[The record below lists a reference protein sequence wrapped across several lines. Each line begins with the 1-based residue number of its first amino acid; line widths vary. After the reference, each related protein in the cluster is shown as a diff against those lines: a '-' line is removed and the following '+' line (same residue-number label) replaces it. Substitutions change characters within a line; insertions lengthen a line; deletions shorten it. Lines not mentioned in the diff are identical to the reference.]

1 MGAGDYGGATQ
12 IKKTTKC
19 WGRGE
24 EEGRY
29 RGGGLLSRVE
39 PRPGTKGPFVP
50 GGGFTRDKRPP
61 HIFPSSLLRPSPKHL
76 FLLVPPP
83 SVPLLPPP
91 RELNVPEHRRRRRPE
106 PLRAPPPLTSA
117 IPAPAPC
124 HLGFAAPASTPRA
137 RPRLRRPR
145 RPPLHTAAP
154 PPSPLR
160 ATAPPAPRLVVQ
172 GRAAPLARFPRRP
185 V

>member
-1 MGAGDYGGATQ
+1 MGDDGGAAQ
-12 IKKTTKC
+12 IKNAQVL
-19 WGRGE
+19 
-24 EEGRY
+24 EEGGGRRDIY
-29 RGGGLLSRVE
+29 RG
-39 PRPGTKGPFVP
+39 PPFVP
-50 GGGFTRDKRPP
+50 GEATTRYKSAFCPGSWLHPGQKTP
-61 HIFPSSLLRPSPKHL
+61 HIFPSSLLHPSPKHL

-91 RELNVPEHRRRRRPE
+91 RELNVPEHRRRRRHRPA
-106 PLRAPPPLTSA
+106 PLRAPPPLMSA

-137 RPRLRRPR
+137 RPRLRRPW
-145 RPPLHTAAP
+145 RPPLHATAL

-172 GRAAPLARFPRRP
+172 GRAAPLGFPAALCE
-185 V
+185 

>member
-1 MGAGDYGGATQ
+1 M
-12 IKKTTKC
+12 
-19 WGRGE
+19 
-24 EEGRY
+24 
-29 RGGGLLSRVE
+29 GGGLLSRVK
-39 PRPGTKGPFVP
+39 PPPGTKGPFVP

-91 RELNVPEHRRRRRPE
+91 RELNVPEHRRRRRRRPE

-145 RPPLHTAAP
+145 RPPLHAAAP

-160 ATAPPAPRLVVQ
+160 ATAPPA
-172 GRAAPLARFPRRP
+172 ARP
-185 V
+185 